1 MASTTESTGMTD
13 DKGNLTEVAKKHAAV
28 KTAELSM
35 GKEQPVKCF
44 EPMPLAPKTI
54 LTLNNILDRQ
64 VSGKFQDKIFDTYE
78 KALAP
83 VNEDIKQPILASL
96 LGPSAVDPL
105 FLLELAKIPKPP
117 NLPSIPEIG
126 AVLLKMVPFGGQ
138 NVVAN
143 VFLPPPPLMPPP
155 TDGTP
160 SEIAIC
166 VVARQGNFSA
176 QLGISL
182 EEIFDN
188 IGPLTFA
195 LNEIKF
201 AKPSIPELPEILI
214 NPILYPVQ
222 FKEQFDIS
230 LASLTGNINLM
241 ADISP
246 ISFVTDLANPA
257 ELAGKLMEKACK
269 SMSSTN
275 KSNPKTH
282 PTKAAIEQGAA
293 QTASAQM
300 TSSIVSKVL
309 GTGAAG
315 VYIFEQNTA
324 GEIKAIDDRVAAMKH
339 AYTIQSRVALEDEA
353 QAAKRKGPLGT
364 YRAEFVKLANMLLG
378 EKHTK
383 YTADKITENCL
394 SVGCDILN
402 LNAPNPLGGFRDIEY
417 PFSGNGA
424 GVPLADRVP
433 YTAFMTPHHFR
444 KYNKGS
450 DTAALKKWL
459 KNTSVNWSSCAM
471 TVRAVVIAL
480 SAKFPG
486 TGNGTFYS
494 QEYDPAKGNAMA
506 HFRKGGPSTQAKYK
520 FDSSNSDSVKNALK
534 NIKPGDFFFIQAI
547 GGNKTAKQKNSGSEH
562 VAMWLSENS
571 PELDKVSGPGAILE
585 GGQSDKAGFNLR
597 GNALLQLAEQGKAT
611 LINGS
616 RLGTNEWKFSME
628 GGRLVCYFKN
638 SFNQKPAGPK
648 AVIGIYN
655 MDIFKNITIS
665 RKP

>member
-1 MASTTESTGMTD
+1 MASTTKSTGLTD
-13 DKGNLTEVAKKHAAV
+13 DKCKLTEVAKKHALV
-28 KTAELSM
+28 KTVELSM

-83 VNEDIKQPILASL
+83 VCEDIKQPILASL

-293 QTASAQM
+293 QTSSAQM

-339 AYTIQSRVALEDEA
+339 AYTIQSRVALEDA
-353 QAAKRKGPLGT
+353 KQAAKRKGPLGT
-364 YRAEFVKLANMLLG
+364 YRAEFVKLVNMLLG
-378 EKHTK
+378 EKQTK
-383 YTADKITENCL
+383 YTFKGAKQPENCL
-394 SVGCDILN
+394 SVGCDLMN
-402 LNAPNPLGGFRDIEY
+402 LSGKKNLFGFNDIKS
-417 PFSGNGA
+417 PA
-424 GVPLADRVP
+424 GSTLADKVP
-433 YTAFMTPHHFR
+433 YTAFMTPHHFK
-444 KYNKGS
+444 KYSSSETKLKG
-450 DTAALKKWL
+450 WL
-459 KNTSVNWSSCAM
+459 TTTSINWSSCAM

-480 SAKFPG
+480 STKFPG
-486 TGNGTFYS
+486 TGNGTFYT
-494 QEYDPAKGNAMA
+494 QEYDPAKANAMA
-506 HFRKGGPSTQAKYK
+506 HFAPHGPSRDAKYK
-520 FDSSNSDSVKNALK
+520 FNSSNEKEVKAALE
-534 NIKPGDFFFIQAI
+534 NIKPGDFFLIQAF
-547 GGNKTAKQKNSGSEH
+547 GGNKTAKQKNSGTEH
-562 VAMWLSENS
+562 VAMWLSETP
-571 PELDKVSGPGAILE
+571 PELGKASEPGAIVE
-585 GGQSDKAGFNLR
+585 GGQADRSTHVFRSDALK
-597 GNALLQLAEQGKAT
+597 NAAAQGQAT
-611 LINGS
+611 LINGN
-616 RLGTNEWKFSME
+616 RLGTNQWTFFMKHN
-628 GGRLVCYFKN
+628 RLMCRFKN
-638 SFNQKPAGPK
+638 ALTQKPASDPK
-648 AVIGIYN
+648 VVIGIYN
-655 MDIFKNITIS
+655 MEIFKNIIIS